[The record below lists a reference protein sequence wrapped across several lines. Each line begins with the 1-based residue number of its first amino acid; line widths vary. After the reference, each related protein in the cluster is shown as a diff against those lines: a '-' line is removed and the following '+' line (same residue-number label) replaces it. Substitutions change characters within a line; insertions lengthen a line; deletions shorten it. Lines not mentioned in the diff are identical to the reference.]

1 MCMSKHTL
9 FIVALLAATI
19 SANAQSLLRVHL
31 VDNSRINVSVNGR
44 YFNRQ
49 GTTVT
54 VGDLPPGR
62 HLLKV
67 YNITYDRWG
76 RAYDRLVFQGTVNTS
91 VGMVTNFLFDPRTRT
106 MSANRSPIDNSR
118 NAYRPSQPADNYG
131 EYGSDNN
138 RNRYEPPTEENAV
151 PEPPAPNDMGTVA
164 PAPSGSPAASPVPEG
179 TFTEAKS
186 DKIKA
191 KVDAKAT
198 DTEKLR
204 YMKDALKNE
213 TVTTFQVSYMMDWFL
228 FESTKVDFAKWAY
241 SITTDKDF
249 YNDLS
254 SKFNYA
260 SSKEDFKK
268 FLGSRK

>member
-1 MCMSKHTL
+1 MSKHTL
-9 FIVALLAATI
+9 FIVALLAVTI

-44 YFNRQ
+44 YFNRM

-67 YNITYDRWG
+67 YKITYDRWG
-76 RAYDRLVFQGTVNTS
+76 RAYDRLVYQGTVNTS
-91 VGMVTNFLFDPRTRT
+91 VGMVTNFLLDPRTHS
-106 MSANRSPIDNSR
+106 MSVNRNPIDNSR
-118 NAYRPSQPADNYG
+118 NAYRPSQPSDGYG
-131 EYGSDNN
+131 EYGSDNH
-138 RNRYEPPTEENAV
+138 NRYEPPTEENAV
-151 PEPPAPNDMGTVA
+151 PEPPACEQENTAVTPLPNSA
-164 PAPSGSPAASPVPEG
+164 PAASPLPEG

-186 DKIKA
+186 EKIKA

-204 YMKDALKNE
+204 YMKEVLKNE
-213 TVTTFQVSYMMDWFL
+213 TVTTFQVSYMMDWLL

-241 SITTDKDF
+241 TITTDKDF
-249 YNDLS
+249 FNDLS

-268 FLGSRK
+268 FLGSRR

>member
-1 MCMSKHTL
+1 MSKRTL
-9 FIVALLAATI
+9 SIVALLATAIT
-19 SANAQSLLRVHL
+19 ANAQSLLRVHL
-31 VDNSRINVSVNGR
+31 ADNSRINVSVNGR

-62 HLLKV
+62 HLLKI

-91 VGMVTNFLFDPRTRT
+91 MGMVTNFLFDPRTRT
-106 MSANRSPIDNSR
+106 MSANRNPIDNSR
-118 NAYRPSQPADNYG
+118 NAYRPNQPNDNYR
-131 EYGSDNN
+131 EYGSDNDN
-138 RNRYEPPTEENAV
+138 NRYEQPTAENAV
-151 PEPPAPNDMGTVA
+151 PELAREEEKNTVA
-164 PAPSGSPAASPVPEG
+164 SLPAGTPAASPVPEG
-179 TFTEAKS
+179 TFTDAKS

-204 YMKDALKNE
+204 YMKEVLKNE

-249 YNDLS
+249 YDDLS

-268 FLGSRK
+268 FISSRK